1 MSINGAQ
8 ATTTPTSSAVSG
20 VSIATAFA
28 LNSDNS
34 SATTDYPSIAVRSVK
49 FYPFG
54 MTMAQMNAIT
64 VTP

>member
-34 SATTDYPSIAVRSVK
+34 SAATAYPSLAVRSVK
-49 FYPFG
+49 FYPTAL
-54 MTMAQMNAIT
+54 TMAQMNAIT
-64 VTP
+64 ANP